1 MVKDGADIRAAGH
14 SLSGNLF
21 EQLRKDILQ
30 GKLQPGEKLSEQK
43 ICNLYGLSR
52 TPVREA
58 LHQLEVKDL
67 IETIPNRG
75 AYVVGLS
82 AQDIKDLYEMR
93 KAYEILAVRWAIE
106 RITSEELK
114 SIEEAY
120 ELMEFY
126 TLKKDSEKMLDIN
139 MDFHNL
145 IYKASHNRMLFHTL
159 STYQYY
165 LKETKTNTA
174 YLDGMLDEV
183 LAEHQRIYQAFI
195 DKDPKAG
202 EIAIEE
208 HLTNAKARSK
218 Y

>member
-58 LHQLEVKDL
+58 LHQLEVEDL

-126 TLKKDSEKMLDIN
+126 TLQKD
-139 MDFHNL
+139 
-145 IYKASHNRMLFHTL
+145 
-159 STYQYY
+159 
-165 LKETKTNTA
+165 
-174 YLDGMLDEV
+174 
-183 LAEHQRIYQAFI
+183 
-195 DKDPKAG
+195 
-202 EIAIEE
+202 
-208 HLTNAKARSK
+208 
-218 Y
+218 

>member
-1 MVKDGADIRAAGH
+1 MAIDGADFRSAGH
-14 SLSGNLF
+14 SLSSNLF
-21 EQLRKDILQ
+21 EDLRKDILR
-30 GKLQPGEKLSEQK
+30 GKLKVGEKLSEQK
-43 ICNLYGLSR
+43 ICDLYGVSR

-58 LHQLEVKDL
+58 LHQLELEDL

-82 AQDIKDLYEMR
+82 AQDIQDLYEMR

-114 SIEEAY
+114 KIEEAY

-126 TLKKDSEKMLDIN
+126 TLKKDSQKMLEIN

-165 LKETKTNTA
+165 LKETKSNTA

-183 LAEHQRIYQAFI
+183 LAEHKKIYQAFV
-195 DKDPKAG
+195 DKDPQAG

-208 HLTNAKARSK
+208 HLTKAKRRAK

>member
-58 LHQLEVKDL
+58 LHQLEVEDL

-82 AQDIKDLYEMR
+82 AQDIKDLMR
-93 KAYEILAVRWAIE
+93 CE
-106 RITSEELK
+106 RPMK
-114 SIEEAY
+114 
-120 ELMEFY
+120 F
-126 TLKKDSEKMLDIN
+126 
-139 MDFHNL
+139 
-145 IYKASHNRMLFHTL
+145 
-159 STYQYY
+159 
-165 LKETKTNTA
+165 
-174 YLDGMLDEV
+174 
-183 LAEHQRIYQAFI
+183 
-195 DKDPKAG
+195 
-202 EIAIEE
+202 
-208 HLTNAKARSK
+208 
-218 Y
+218 